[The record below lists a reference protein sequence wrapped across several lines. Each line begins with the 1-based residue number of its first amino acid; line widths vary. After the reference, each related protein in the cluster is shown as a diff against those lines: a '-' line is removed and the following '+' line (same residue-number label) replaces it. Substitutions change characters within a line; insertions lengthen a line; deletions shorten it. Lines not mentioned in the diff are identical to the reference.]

1 MGERIFGKTPRGKL
15 THLYSLENDYYRITM
30 SDYGATLV
38 SMIDKKTGIDIV
50 LGYNSVDG
58 YLKTCPYMG
67 ATVGRVCN
75 RIGKGSFKLN
85 DKTYHLMTNDRGNTL
100 HGGLVGFASKIW
112 VPEIKETAL
121 IFTLESPD
129 GDEGFPGKVEVK
141 AKYELINDKL
151 IFTWSGISDQDTLL
165 SLTNHAYFN
174 LAGPRSLSVLDQEL
188 KINSEQIVDVDEN
201 GLAEETT
208 SEVKDTPFDFR
219 KYKKIGKDLNKE
231 NPQLKNG
238 QGYDHHFI
246 ISGTGLREAA
256 RLKGNGLELIVSTDL
271 PGLQLYSANFL
282 EGNSLGKEGGIFP
295 KHSAV
300 CLETQYVP
308 NAINYEKYDKPILL
322 KGKEMIHQTIYQ
334 VAHYE

>member
-1 MGERIFGKTPRGKL
+1 MGERIFGKNPRGKL

-38 SMIDKKTGIDIV
+38 SLIDKKTGIDIV